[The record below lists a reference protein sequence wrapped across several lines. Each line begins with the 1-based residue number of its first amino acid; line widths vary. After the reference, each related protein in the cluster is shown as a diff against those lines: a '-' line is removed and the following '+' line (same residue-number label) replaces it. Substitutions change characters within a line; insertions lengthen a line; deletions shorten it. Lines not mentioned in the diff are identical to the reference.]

1 MDELLYTCN
10 SKVILQYYYIYIYIY
25 ICKYIYIYIY
35 ALYIYIYMQVL
46 EHLSH
51 TVQTMAVFRSHLM
64 SEENRL
70 LLGSTPLC
78 RV

>member
-1 MDELLYTCN
+1 MYVCMC
-10 SKVILQYYYIYIYIY
+10 IYI
-25 ICKYIYIYIY
+25 
-35 ALYIYIYMQVL
+35 YIYIYMQVL

-78 RV
+78 RVKG